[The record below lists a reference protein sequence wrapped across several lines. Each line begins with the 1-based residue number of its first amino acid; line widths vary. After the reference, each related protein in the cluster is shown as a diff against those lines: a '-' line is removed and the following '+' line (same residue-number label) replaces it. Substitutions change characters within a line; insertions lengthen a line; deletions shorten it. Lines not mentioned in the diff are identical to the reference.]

1 MDNIIC
7 LSQFT
12 KRLLID
18 YYRISSNISVIPNGL
33 SDSITTSYF
42 KKNMLKKKYQ
52 IPSIS
57 NTILFVGRLDPI
69 KGLEYV
75 IRSFR
80 KILKY
85 KPNVHLII
93 AGRGNFETYLK
104 ECEND
109 WMNIHFTGF
118 LLKEQL
124 YELYS
129 ISDIGVIPSFHEQC
143 SYVAIEMMMY
153 SLPIIGTTTTGLQE
167 MIVDGETGLHIP
179 LIEYDDRVEL
189 DTQLLSEKMLFLLQ
203 HPKERKRMGANARKR
218 FEKIYSS
225 EVFHENMFNFYTT
238 LYDTENNTS
247 DMGRASSI

>member
-1 MDNIIC
+1 
-7 LSQFT
+7 
-12 KRLLID
+12 
-18 YYRISSNISVIPNGL
+18 
-33 SDSITTSYF
+33 
-42 KKNMLKKKYQ
+42 MLKKKYQ